1 MSWVLVQKHLVRK
14 CLHAPFF
21 FTVGL
26 WYFTISFTCRL
37 SHSLWF
43 PPDVQS
49 YSFLAARD
57 WDISDPELQLFC
69 WQIWIYSRALV
80 FVTLVGVDPLTQICN
95 EPLACHPFFYFYWPF
110 PVELWHHCELL
121 DKRSHMSHSCTRSIS
136 KCLGPWLVFLRFLA
150 QQQKQHVCL
159 CALQEFKCH
168 HGEPNIRAYSCL
180 FTWLQDWHSSIKR
193 FLHYCFTAAQ

>member
-95 EPLACHPFFYFYWPF
+95 EPLASHPFFFFFLLAFSCGTLTPLWVAGQAQSYVTLLYTEHQQVFRAVFFYA
-110 PVELWHHCELL
+110 
-121 DKRSHMSHSCTRSIS
+121 SSHSNRNSMCVSVPCRNLNVTM
-136 KCLGPWLVFLRFLA
+136 GN
-150 QQQKQHVCL
+150 Q
-159 CALQEFKCH
+159 
-168 HGEPNIRAYSCL
+168 
-180 FTWLQDWHSSIKR
+180 T
-193 FLHYCFTAAQ
+193 